1 MLDIVRSS
9 ERFHL
14 QNDWLSAYWH
24 FSFDHYH
31 DPSNMNWGPLRVF
44 NNDTIQP
51 SRGFPMH
58 PHRDME
64 ILTYVISGALEHKDN
79 TGGHG
84 VIHPGE
90 VQRMSAGTGI
100 VHSEFNASATDPCEL
115 VQIWVLPAEKGV
127 TPSYDQK
134 QFSVEERSGTLLPIA
149 SGNGIPGTLRIG
161 QDVTFYVS
169 HLRPEDK
176 ITHDLKPE
184 RLGYLFAL
192 GGRAEVNGESIEK
205 GDSVKIARTSRI
217 ELQTSGEADLLFI
230 DLPCDGLLGRFSHHV
245 AKRSA

>member
-1 MLDIVRSS
+1 MYETVKSQDRYL
-9 ERFHL
+9 F
-14 QNDWLSAYWH
+14 QNKWLSAYWH
-24 FSFDHYH
+24 FSFDHYY
-31 DPSNMNWGPLRVF
+31 DPHHVQFGPLRVF

-51 SRGFPMH
+51 GAGFPTH
-58 PHRDME
+58 SHQEME
-64 ILTYVISGALEHKDN
+64 IVTYVIDGHLEHKDN

-161 QDVTFYVS
+161 QDVTFYVA

-176 ITHDLKPE
+176 IAHDLKPE
-184 RLGYLFAL
+184 RLGYLFVL
-192 GGRAEVNGESIEK
+192 SGRAEVNGEPIEK
-205 GDSVKIARTSRI
+205 GDSVKIAQTSRI

-230 DLPCDGLLGRFSHHV
+230 DLP
-245 AKRSA
+245 